1 MTALENVSQLCQELD
16 HRQVHYHLL
25 VARPSALMLSV
36 AVPGERWELEF
47 FDDGHV
53 ETERFLSAGV
63 QVIDDAISRLLSY
76 FDE

>member
-16 HRQVHYHLL
+16 DRQVPYHLL
-25 VARPSALMLSV
+25 VARPNALMLSV

-53 ETERFLSAGV
+53 ETERFLSSGV
-63 QVIDDAISRLLSY
+63 QAIDDAISRLLSY
-76 FDE
+76 FDD